1 MLTAPTMGNVKSED
15 GTGIAYDRYGQGPPV
30 IVVGGALTSGLR
42 SFPAFVELAAALS
55 SDFSVYTY
63 DRERMGSAGFVAP

>member
-30 IVVGGALTSGLR
+30 IVVGGAVVRLLCLHLR
-42 SFPAFVELAAALS
+42 PGT
-55 SDFSVYTY
+55 D
-63 DRERMGSAGFVAP
+63 GFRRVRCPIGDPTP